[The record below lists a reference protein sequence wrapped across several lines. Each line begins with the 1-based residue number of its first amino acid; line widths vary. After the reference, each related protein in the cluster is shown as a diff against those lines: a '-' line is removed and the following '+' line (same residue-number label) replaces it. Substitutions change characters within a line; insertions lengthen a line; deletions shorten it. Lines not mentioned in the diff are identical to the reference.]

1 MEHHITIGTRGSKL
15 ALWQAEHVRGLLVNT
30 YANLHIDFSIIKTT
44 GDQLQSN
51 SLINIS
57 KGLFTKE
64 IEIALLNQQIDL
76 AVHSIK
82 DLPTDLPKGLKI
94 CCIPVR
100 EDPRDALVSRSKLE
114 LNNLPMG
121 AKIGTSSLRRKSQLL
136 HLRPDIEVTALRG
149 NIDTRMRKLKET
161 DLDAIVLAAAGVKRL
176 FGEDDVTQFFEVDE
190 IVPAAGQG
198 ALGIETRENDDMIN
212 TLFKKIR
219 CQRSEVEVEVER
231 IILRELG
238 GGCQVPIGVN
248 AQLEGKKL
256 SVIGLVSSPDGRK
269 RILQKIVNDSS
280 NPIEIGFSLAEKL
293 IQNGAKEI
301 LQIQFG
307 AKQ

>member
-1 MEHHITIGTRGSKL
+1 MGHHITIGTRGSKL
-15 ALWQAEHVRGLLVNT
+15 ALWQAEHVRKLLVNA

-100 EDPRDALVSRSKLE
+100 EDPRVALVSRSKLE

-176 FGEDDVTQFFEVDE
+176 FVEDDVTQFFEVDE

-198 ALGIETRENDDMIN
+198 ALGIETRENDDKIN

-231 IILRELG
+231 IVLRELG

>member
-1 MEHHITIGTRGSKL
+1 MRHHITIGTRGSKL

-64 IEIALLNQQIDL
+64 IEMALLNQQIDL

-100 EDPRDALVSRSKLE
+100 EDPRDALVSRSRLG

-198 ALGIETRENDDMIN
+198 ALGIETRENDDKIN

-231 IILRELG
+231 IVLRELG

>member
-1 MEHHITIGTRGSKL
+1 VKHHITIGTRGSKL

-100 EDPRDALVSRSKLE
+100 EDPRDALVSRSRLG

-198 ALGIETRENDDMIN
+198 ALGIETRENDDKIN

-231 IILRELG
+231 IVLRELG

-301 LQIQFG
+301 LQVQFG
-307 AKQ
+307 VEQ